1 MENKTPSKQRW
12 LDGELLWV
20 IAFFGLIWLGIGGAV
35 FYYSSAIAC
44 MNFKLA
50 DPATTCGKALSLSLV
65 PAEIKSQLRLKLIER
80 HIELS
85 ENDKALAVI
94 ASEEEASGQTISLL
108 EKKSE
113 LLKNEGR
120 SEEAAT
126 AFRDILKLDAK
137 HEDAASSL
145 TRIEVD
151 ANNFDAARK
160 TAATFVETTPDSAL
174 MISWQGWI
182 EHRAGDQKL
191 ALAFFDRAISLEP
204 ETAYLHRDVADIK
217 LAANDYAGAIA
228 AMTLA
233 IKFAP
238 EDTAYLEKRAD
249 IYDMIGELKLSQADY
264 EKVLSISRNASTL
277 ISLGR
282 SYTDSEDF
290 EKARVVLDEAIAQDY
305 EITWAYDSKIR
316 MYVRQGNLAEART
329 TIDQLLKIDPENVDA
344 KYWKATISYE
354 EGRYD
359 IALQEYEKI
368 LKDAPNYTEAMIDA
382 GHSLIELKR
391 AKESLPYFTNAIA
404 NRPNSDYAYA
414 SRARAHFH
422 MENWWAT
429 VSDANQAIKLRPG
442 EGVAYARR
450 GLAWAKLG
458 KIQEAKT
465 SLEAAAKY
473 APKVEWVQRYNLE
486 FLIEHN
492 FLAEAQTA
500 LSNLKTVSP
509 DSKLVPEFETILR
522 TRGVKIP

>member
-1 MENKTPSKQRW
+1 MENTTPSKQRW
-12 LDGELLWV
+12 LDGELVWV

-151 ANNFDAARK
+151 TNNFDAARK

-191 ALAFFDRAISLEP
+191 ALAFFDRAISLQP

-233 IKFAP
+233 IKFDP

-249 IYDMIGELKLSQADY
+249 IYETIGELKLSQADY

-290 EKARVVLDEAIAQDY
+290 EKARVVFDEAIAQDY
-305 EITWAYDSKIR
+305 EMAWAYESKIR
-316 MYVRQGNLAEART
+316 MYVRQGNFAEAKKA
-329 TIDQLLKIDPENVDA
+329 ISELQKIDPESTDIKFWNA
-344 KYWKATISYE
+344 SISYE
-354 EGRYD
+354 EGRFEE
-359 IALQEYEKI
+359 AWREFEHLVKE
-368 LKDAPNYTEAMIDA
+368 APNYTDAKIEA
-382 GHSLIELKR
+382 GHALIELKR
-391 AKESLPYFTNAIA
+391 AKESLPYFTDAIA
-404 NRPNSDYAYA
+404 NRPDYAYA
-414 SRARAHFH
+414 FDSRARAHFH
-422 MENWWAT
+422 MENWWAA

-442 EGVAYARR
+442 EGISYARR

-458 KIQEAKT
+458 KLQEAKT
-465 SLEAAAKY
+465 SLETAVKY
-473 APKVEWVQRYNLE
+473 APKLEWVQRDNLE
-486 FLIEHN
+486 FLIEHS

-509 DSKLVPEFETILR
+509 ESKLVGEFETILR